1 MRSRRCALV
10 LCVIG
15 VLLWPARAAAQET
28 DDAVWGAFLAW
39 YKTAPAS
46 DGSPFTGYAS
56 ALQANGIPAAE
67 AERRMTI
74 LVRLIG
80 ERSDWVELYFDKV
93 FSRPLT
99 GDPETDRMSTAPA
112 ALLISAIDGRPP
124 GAALDAGMGQG
135 RNAVHLARLGW
146 RVTGFDVSAGAI
158 ATAQAN
164 AHKAG
169 VQIDAVK
176 ASYDEFPLG
185 ESRWDLVV
193 LVFAWAPVTDPA
205 FVTRVRRSLRPG
217 GLVVFEHFIDD
228 PARPRPAV
236 MHALKPGQ
244 LRTLFDGFTIVRY
257 EEVEGVGDWGG
268 PGSRLVRM
276 IASRR

>member
-1 MRSRRCALV
+1 MRSRRCVLV

-15 VLLWPARAAAQET
+15 AVLWPALAAAQET
-28 DDAVWGAFLAW
+28 DDAVWRAFLSW
-39 YKTAPAS
+39 YRAAPVT
-46 DGSPFTGYAS
+46 DGSPFTGYAA
-56 ALQANGIPAAE
+56 ALRADGIPAAE
-67 AERRMTI
+67 AERRMKI
-74 LVRLIG
+74 LARLVTQ
-80 ERSDWVELYFDKV
+80 RRDWVEPYFDKV

-99 GDPETDRMSTAPA
+99 GDPETDRMTTAPN

-124 GAALDAGMGQG
+124 GSALDAGMGQG

-158 ATAQAN
+158 AAAQAN
-164 AHKAG
+164 ARKAG
-169 VQIDAVK
+169 VRIDAVK

-185 ESRWDLVV
+185 ESQWDLVV

-205 FVTRVRRSLRPG
+205 FVARLRRSLRPG

-228 PARPRPAV
+228 PASPRPAV
-236 MHALKPGQ
+236 MYAMKPGQ
-244 LRTLFDGFTIVRY
+244 LRTLFDGFTIVRC
-257 EEVEGVGDWGG
+257 EEVEDVGDWGG

-276 IASRR
+276 IASRQ

>member
-15 VLLWPARAAAQET
+15 ALLWPARAAAQET

-39 YKTAPAS
+39 YKVAPAT
-46 DGSPFTGYAS
+46 DGSPFTGYAA
-56 ALQANGIPAAE
+56 ALRADGIPAAE
-67 AERRMTI
+67 AERRMKI
-74 LVRLIG
+74 LVRLVG
-80 ERSDWVELYFDKV
+80 ERTDWVELYFDKV

-112 ALLISAIDGRPP
+112 ALLTSAIDGRPP

-158 ATAQAN
+158 AAAQAN
-164 AHKAG
+164 AHIAG
-169 VQIDAVK
+169 VQINAVK
-176 ASYDEFPLG
+176 ASYDEFPFG
-185 ESRWDLVV
+185 ESQWDLVV
-193 LVFAWAPVTDPA
+193 LVFAWAPVTDSA
-205 FVTRVRRSLRPG
+205 FVARLRRSLRPG

-228 PARPRPAV
+228 PARPRPAI
-236 MHALKPGQ
+236 MYAMKPGQ

-257 EEVEGVGDWGG
+257 EEVDDVGDWGG

-276 IASRR
+276 IASKR

>member
-15 VLLWPARAAAQET
+15 ALLWPARAAAQEP
-28 DDAVWGAFLAW
+28 DEVVWGAFLAW
-39 YKTAPAS
+39 YKAAPAT
-46 DGSPFTGYAS
+46 DGSPFTGYAE
-56 ALQANGIPAAE
+56 ALGADGIPAAE
-67 AERRMTI
+67 AERRMKI
-74 LVRLIG
+74 LVRLFG
-80 ERSDWVELYFDKV
+80 ERTDWVEVYFDKV

-99 GDPETDRMSTAPA
+99 GDPATDRMSTAPA
-112 ALLISAIDGRPP
+112 ALLTSAIDGCPP

-158 ATAQAN
+158 AAAQAN
-164 AHKAG
+164 ARKAG
-169 VQIDAVK
+169 VQINAVK

-185 ESRWDLVV
+185 ESQWDLVV
-193 LVFAWAPVTDPA
+193 LAFAWAPVTDPA
-205 FVTRVRRSLRPG
+205 FVARLRRSLRPG
-217 GLVVFEHFIDD
+217 GLVVFEHFLDD
-228 PARPRPAV
+228 PARPRPAIIYA
-236 MHALKPGQ
+236 MKPGQ

-257 EEVEGVGDWGG
+257 EEVDDVGDWGG

-276 IASRR
+276 IASKR